1 MKKLFS
7 CYNLDANISALLLR
21 LILGGLFIYHG
32 YFCIE
37 HISEYR
43 PLSQPIIG
51 IPAKLA
57 YDLVMVFQ
65 FGCGILVC
73 LGFLT
78 RLSILPITFM
88 MTIAF
93 FVAHK
98 KDPFQVSELAFAYML
113 ISVVVFIM
121 GSGKYSLDA
130 LLFKKSRT
138 APDHS

>member
-1 MKKLFS
+1 MKKIFS
-7 CYNLDANISALLLR
+7 LNNLDPDLSALLLR

-37 HISEYR
+37 HMNEYR

-51 IPAKLA
+51 IPGKLA
-57 YDLVMVFQ
+57 YDLLMVFQ
-65 FGCGILVC
+65 LGCGILLC

-78 RLSILPITFM
+78 RLAVLPITFM
-88 MTIAF
+88 MVVAF

-98 KDPFQVSELAFAYML
+98 KDTFQVKELAFAYML
-113 ISVVVFIM
+113 LSVVVFIM

-130 LLFKKSRT
+130 LLFKKRGT
-138 APDHS
+138 VN

>member
-7 CYNLDANISALLLR
+7 LYNLDADLSALLLR

-37 HISEYR
+37 HVQEYR
-43 PLSQPIIG
+43 PMSQPIIG
-51 IPAKLA
+51 IPGKLA
-57 YDLVMVFQ
+57 YDLIMVFQ
-65 FGCGILVC
+65 LGCGILLC
-73 LGFLT
+73 LGFLS
-78 RLSILPITFM
+78 RLSVLPITFM

-98 KDPFQVSELAFAYML
+98 KDTFQVKELAFAYML
-113 ISVVVFIM
+113 ISIVVFIM

-130 LLFKKSRT
+130 LLFNKRRT
-138 APDHS
+138 AP

>member
-7 CYNLDANISALLLR
+7 LYNLDTDLSALLLR

-37 HISEYR
+37 HVQEYR
-43 PLSQPIIG
+43 PMSQPIIG
-51 IPAKLA
+51 IPGKLS
-57 YDLVMVFQ
+57 YDLIMVFQ
-65 FGCGILVC
+65 LGCGILLC

-78 RLSILPITFM
+78 RLSVLPITFM

-98 KDPFQVSELAFAYML
+98 KDTFQVKELAFAYML
-113 ISVVVFIM
+113 ISIVVFIT

-130 LLFKKSRT
+130 LLFKKRIT
-138 APDHS
+138 VN

>member
-7 CYNLDANISALLLR
+7 LYNLDTDLSALLLR

-37 HISEYR
+37 HVHEYR
-43 PLSQPIIG
+43 PMSQPIIG
-51 IPAKLA
+51 IPGKLS
-57 YDLVMVFQ
+57 YDLIMVFQ
-65 FGCGILVC
+65 FGCGILLC

-78 RLSILPITFM
+78 RLSVLPITFM

-98 KDPFQVSELAFAYML
+98 KDTFQVKELAFAYML
-113 ISVVVFIM
+113 ISIVVFIT

-130 LLFKKSRT
+130 LLFKKRIT
-138 APDHS
+138 VN